1 MPKIKDIYAKEILDS
16 RGNPTVEVTITSI
29 SGAIG
34 IAKVPSGA
42 STGKHEAI
50 ELKDNDKNRYN
61 GKGVLKAVNNVNT
74 IIKENLIGLDVT
86 KQEEIDNLLIK
97 LDGTYNKANLGANA
111 ILAVSLAC
119 CRCAASYLNKPLYKY
134 LSKEENHYLPVPMM
148 NILNGGAH
156 SNFSIDFQEIMIVPI
171 NAKNFKEALR
181 MGAEV
186 FHKLKEILIKLNYSI
201 GVGDEGGFAPSLSSN
216 EQALKLVCKAIEEA
230 NYKLKEDICIA
241 LDVASSELYDEESKK
256 YILKKDKKEYT
267 YQEIVDNYYIPLI
280 NTYPIIS
287 IEDPLAEDDI
297 EGWIYITNKLKDK
310 VQLVGDD
317 LFVTNNDRLLDG
329 IKNNYANSILIKI
342 NQIGT
347 ITETLKTI
355 ETAKKNG
362 YTTIMSHRSG
372 ETEDTS
378 IADLA
383 VAVNSLQIKTGS
395 LSRSER
401 IAKYNRLLTIEDEL
415 TNHYSK
421 NLVTYLKE
429 KSFK

>member
-1 MPKIKDIYAKEILDS
+1 
-16 RGNPTVEVTITSI
+16 
-29 SGAIG
+29 
-34 IAKVPSGA
+34 
-42 STGKHEAI
+42 
-50 ELKDNDKNRYN
+50 
-61 GKGVLKAVNNVNT
+61 
-74 IIKENLIGLDVT
+74 
-86 KQEEIDNLLIK
+86 
-97 LDGTYNKANLGANA
+97 
-111 ILAVSLAC
+111 
-119 CRCAASYLNKPLYKY
+119 
-134 LSKEENHYLPVPMM
+134 
-148 NILNGGAH
+148 
-156 SNFSIDFQEIMIVPI
+156 
-171 NAKNFKEALR
+171 

-230 NYKLKEDICIA
+230 HYKLKEDICIA

-297 EGWIYITNKLKDK
+297 DGWIYITNKLKDK

-362 YTTIMSHRSG
+362 YTTIISHRSG

-401 IAKYNRLLTIEDEL
+401 IAKYNRLLNIENDL
-415 TNHYSK
+415 MQVAIYPGRKGLNK
-421 NLVTYLKE
+421 
-429 KSFK
+429 

>member
-1 MPKIKDIYAKEILDS
+1 MYLALYRKFRPKTFDEVIGQEHITNTLINQVKTGQIGHAYLFTGT
-16 RGNPTVEVTITSI
+16 RG
-29 SGAIG
+29 
-34 IAKVPSGA
+34 
-42 STGKHEAI
+42 TGKTSCAKIFAKAI
-50 ELKDNDKNRYN
+50 NCLNPK
-61 GKGVLKAVNNVNT
+61 KGSPCG
-74 IIKENLIGLDVT
+74 E
-86 KQEEIDNLLIK
+86 
-97 LDGTYNKANLGANA
+97 
-111 ILAVSLAC
+111 
-119 CRCAASYLNKPLYKY
+119 CA
-134 LSKEENHYLPVPMM
+134 
-148 NILNGGAH
+148 
-156 SNFSIDFQEIMIVPI
+156 
-171 NAKNFKEALR
+171 
-181 MGAEV
+181 
-186 FHKLKEILIKLNYSI
+186 
-201 GVGDEGGFAPSLSSN
+201 
-216 EQALKLVCKAIEEA
+216 VCKAIEEA

-241 LDVASSELYDEESKK
+241 LDVACSELYDEEIKK

-329 IKNNYANSILIKI
+329 IKSNYANSILIKI

-362 YTTIMSHRSG
+362 YTTIISHRSG